1 MRKWIVSGVVVLVLM
16 LSSLSVRSSAQ
27 CLATGTGLAPPF
39 GIGYFAC
46 VYQTYWL
53 FWDCNFNLCPPAAGP
68 TETRCY
74 QCEKNQGSK
83 PATNR
88 PISLITGDTWI
99 EDADVHVP
107 GLSGGLALTR
117 TWNSLWPPTQTASQL
132 GIFGPNWRSTYE
144 ERIFVGSDNYVKYAR
159 SDGSFWSFGGAGT
172 MFLIAPSNV
181 TASLTVDSGY
191 TQWTLAFQNGEKRIF
206 SYTSGSLIAI
216 VDRNG
221 NTTQLSYNVVNQLTT
236 VTDPVGRHLYFNY
249 GTGSLASLVTSVTS
263 DIGLTLSY
271 SYDSQGRLIQV
282 TKPDLTTISYQYD
295 SNSKIASVL
304 DSAGNLLESHTYDSE
319 GRGLTSSRAG
329 GAEAVTVT
337 YSNP

>member
-1 MRKWIVSGVVVLVLM
+1 MRKWLASGFVVGALM
-16 LSSLSVRSSAQ
+16 LSSLSVRTSAQ
-27 CLATGTGLAPPF
+27 CIATGTGLAPPF

-53 FWDCNFNLCPPAAGP
+53 FWDCNFNLCPPPAAKLEICTKCTTGGSP
-68 TETRCY
+68 IDLLTGNTFIEET
-74 QCEKNQGSK
+74 
-83 PATNR
+83 
-88 PISLITGDTWI
+88 
-99 EDADVHVP
+99 DVRLP
-107 GLSGGLALTR
+107 GLSNGLPLVR
-117 TWNSLWPPTQTASQL
+117 IWNSKWPTTQTASQV

-159 SDGSFWSFGGAGT
+159 GDGSFWSFGGAGT
-172 MFLIAPSNV
+172 LFLVAPSNV
-181 TASLTVDSGY
+181 TASLTVDSGF

-221 NTTQLSYNVVNQLTT
+221 NTTQLSYNAVNQLTT

-263 DIGLTLSY
+263 DVGLTLSY
-271 SYDSQGRLIQV
+271 SYDAQGRLIQV

-295 SNSKIASVL
+295 SNSKITAVL